1 MAKQTKRMKKIAETI
16 GERKSLPALEALEL
30 LKNVASAKFT
40 ESVDIAV
47 NLGVDAKKSDQ
58 AVRGSTVLPH
68 GTGKSVR
75 VAVFAQ
81 GPNADAAKEAG
92 ADAVGM
98 DELAEEMKGGNLNY
112 DVVIAAPDAMRIV
125 GMLGKVLGPRGLMPN
140 PKVGTVTPD
149 VAGAVKNFKSGQA
162 RYRTDKAGIV
172 HCAIGAA
179 SFEPQALL
187 DNLNAVIADLRKA
200 KPSAA
205 KGVYLQKIT
214 ASTTMGPGIAID
226 VSSVSAATA

>member
-1 MAKQTKRMKKIAETI
+1 MAKQTKRMKAIQEAVA
-16 GERKSLPALEALEL
+16 GRANVPALEALEL
-30 LKNVASAKFT
+30 LKSVSKVKFS

-68 GTGKSVR
+68 GTGKTVR

-98 DELAEEMKGGNLNY
+98 DELAEEMKGGNLDY

-162 RYRTDKAGIV
+162 RYRTDKAGII
-172 HCAIGAA
+172 HCAIGSV

-187 DNLNAVIADLRKA
+187 DNLNAVVADLRKA
-200 KPSAA
+200 KPNAA
-205 KGVYLQKIT
+205 KGVYLKKIT
-214 ASTTMGPGIAID
+214 ASTTMGPGISID
-226 VSSVSAATA
+226 ISSVASATV

>member
-1 MAKQTKRMKKIAETI
+1 MAKQTKRMQKIREAI
-16 GERKSLPALEALEL
+16 ADRKSLPALEALEL
-30 LKNVASAKFT
+30 LKSVASAKFA

-68 GTGKSVR
+68 GTGKTVR

-98 DELAEEMKGGNLNY
+98 DELAEEMKAGNLDY

-162 RYRTDKAGIV
+162 RYRTDKAGII
-172 HCAIGAA
+172 HCAIGSV

-187 DNLNAVIADLRKA
+187 DNLNAVIGDLRKA

-205 KGVYLQKIT
+205 KGVYLKKVT

-226 VSSVSAATA
+226 VSSLVGATA